1 MTRAKTRTILT
12 HAEIVDGTSPER
24 RGPSDVLIEDGLI
37 AEVSDR
43 PITAADAAVV
53 DLHGRTL
60 MPGLTDAHVHIVANS
75 LSLSAIDEL
84 PPSFVAL
91 SAGACLKAMLM
102 RGFTTVRDAGGADWG
117 YASAVESGLIPG
129 PRLLV
134 SGRALSQTGGHGDLR
149 SRHPDSAMGCA
160 CAVGRAPIFSRI
172 ADGVP
177 AVRQAAR
184 DELRLGAA
192 QIKIMASGGVA
203 SPADPVWMLQY
214 AEDEIAAIV
223 AEARAWRTY
232 VLAHAFTPEAIS
244 RAVKLGVRSIE
255 HGNLLNAAAAADM
268 AKNDAFLV
276 PTLVTAEALI
286 NHGKA
291 LGFPEASLAKL
302 NEVPWLEKGV
312 EALTIAKAAG
322 VRTGFG
328 TDLLGPLQKFQ
339 AREFLIRTEVLS
351 PFEVIRQA
359 TTVNAELFNM
369 SGRIGVI
376 APGAHADLLV
386 LDGDP
391 LADIGVLAD
400 PDTRM
405 VGIMKGG
412 VFVKRTF

>member
-1 MTRAKTRTILT
+1 MTALLFRNAM
-12 HAEIVDGTSPER
+12 IVDGTSSDR
-24 RGPSDVLIEDGLI
+24 RGPADVLVEGGLI
-37 AEVSDR
+37 KDVGR
-43 PITAADAAVV
+43 VTAGGADIV
-53 DLHGRTL
+53 DIGGRTL
-60 MPGLTDAHVHIVANS
+60 MPGLSDAHVHIVANS

-84 PPSFVAL
+84 PPSVVAL
-91 SAGACLKAMLM
+91 SAGACLKSMLM

-117 YASAVESGLIPG
+117 YASAVDSGLVQG

-149 SRHPDSAMGCA
+149 SRHPDSGMGCA
-160 CAVGRAPIFSRI
+160 CAAGRAPIFARI

-214 AEDEIAAIV
+214 ADDEIEAIV

-232 VLAHAFTPEAIS
+232 VMAHAFTPEAIS
-244 RAVKLGVRSIE
+244 RAVRLGVRSIE
-255 HGNLLNAAAAADM
+255 HGNLLNEAAAADM
-268 AKNDAFLV
+268 ARLGAFVV
-276 PTLVTAEALI
+276 PTLSTAEALI
-286 NHGKA
+286 RHGKA
-291 LGFPEASLAKL
+291 LGFSEASLAKL
-302 NEVPWLEKGV
+302 NEVPWLDKGV
-312 EALTIAKAAG
+312 ESLTIARRAG
-322 VRTGFG
+322 VKTGFG

-339 AREFLIRTEVLS
+339 CREFLIRAQVLS
-351 PFEVIRQA
+351 PFEIIAQA

-369 SGRIGVI
+369 AGKIGVV

-386 LDGDP
+386 VDGDP
-391 LADIGVLAD
+391 LADIAVLAD
-400 PDTRM
+400 PETRL

-412 VFVKRTF
+412 AFVKRTF